1 MLTVGSDAEVFLRD
15 GNGNLVASCGKFGGT
30 KERPKNMFPI
40 DWSNPKAYADRGFMY
55 QEDNVALEFNIPA
68 AKTQDEFIA
77 HMKRAL
83 GECERLAK
91 EKGLV
96 VVVEAANVFPESEL
110 QTKAAQEFGCEPD
123 FSVWSLKPNPRP
135 KADNPNLRTASAHI
149 HVGYPDMDRVGFGR
163 AMDLFLGA
171 PSVVLDP
178 DRKRREL
185 YGKAGC
191 IRMKPYGLEYRTLS
205 NFWLKDKLDWVYQQ
219 VEKVVEFVKEKRVID
234 DDTGMMLIH
243 CINNFDMGLLRHL
256 TKEYNLKY

>member
-15 GNGNLVASCGKFGGT
+15 AGGNLVASCGKFGGT
-30 KERPKNMFPI
+30 KERPKAMFKV
-40 DWSNPKAYADRGFMY
+40 DWNVPSTYKDRGFMY

-68 AKTQDEFIA
+68 ADTQAKFTA

-83 GECERLAK
+83 GECEKLAK

-96 VVVEAANVFPESEL
+96 VAIEAANVFPDTEL
-110 QTKAAQEFGCEPD
+110 QTKAAKEFGCEPD

-135 KADNPNLRTASAHI
+135 KANNPNLRTASAHI

-178 DRKRREL
+178 DRMRREL

-191 IRMKPYGLEYRTLS
+191 IRIKPYGLEYRTLS
-205 NFWLKDKLDWVYQQ
+205 NFWLKDRLDWVYQQ
-219 VEKVVEFVKEKRVID
+219 VEKVVQFMNEKRTIS
-234 DDTGMMLIH
+234 DDTGLMLIH
-243 CINNFDMGLLRHL
+243 CINNFDQELLRHL
-256 TKEYNLKY
+256 TKEYDLQY